1 MTYQDIITNART
13 CIGPYC
19 KACPVCNGKACGAQM
34 PGPGAKG
41 VGDTAIRNYDAWK
54 RIRINMDTISEN
66 VTPDTTLDFF
76 GHTMKYP
83 FFAGPVGAVKL
94 HYGDSLDDVAYN
106 DILVSACAD
115 AGIAAFTGDGT
126 NPAQSER
133 RLWNSYCQALGCQ
146 HAQGKIRSGEIL
158 GMLCSSHGY

>member
-66 VTPDTTLDFF
+66 VTLR
-76 GHTMKYP
+76 
-83 FFAGPVGAVKL
+83 L
-94 HYGDSLDDVAYN
+94 C
-106 DILVSACAD
+106 DILTQYMS
-115 AGIAAFTGDGT
+115 GIR
-126 NPAQSER
+126 N
-133 RLWNSYCQALGCQ
+133 
-146 HAQGKIRSGEIL
+146 GEIAHIPGSRIVFHL
-158 GMLCSSHGY
+158 I